1 MGKGAKPLYF
11 SHANNS
17 WLTVHVHA
25 LVSPSLKKSRQNI
38 LQSCRSSFK
47 GKAQIMLS
55 VSLEIR
61 YVTSVVVIFTHIKS
75 SIICNLGIKL
85 FI

>member
-17 WLTVHVHA
+17 WLTVHA
-25 LVSPSLKKSRQNI
+25 LVSPSLMKSRQNI

-47 GKAQIMLS
+47 GKAQIMML

-61 YVTSVVVIFTHIKS
+61 YVTSVVVIFTHI
-75 SIICNLGIKL
+75 
-85 FI
+85 

>member
-17 WLTVHVHA
+17 WLTVHA
-25 LVSPSLKKSRQNI
+25 LVSPSLMKSRQNI

-47 GKAQIMLS
+47 GKEAQIMLS